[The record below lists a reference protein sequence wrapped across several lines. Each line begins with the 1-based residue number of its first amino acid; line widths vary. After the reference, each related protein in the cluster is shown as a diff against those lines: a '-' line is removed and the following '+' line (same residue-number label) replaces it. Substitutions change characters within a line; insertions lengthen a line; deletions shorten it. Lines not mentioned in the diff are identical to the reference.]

1 MYILN
6 CFRISPCTKL
16 FTFQYFSTIH
26 KMKNLK
32 PGKGPRGRQHSGN
45 SESDAPTSSLMPS
58 GQMGEQTAM
67 TNVSKA

>member
-1 MYILN
+1 
-6 CFRISPCTKL
+6 
-16 FTFQYFSTIH
+16 
-26 KMKNLK
+26 MKNLK

-67 TNVSKA
+67 TNVSKAWTIA